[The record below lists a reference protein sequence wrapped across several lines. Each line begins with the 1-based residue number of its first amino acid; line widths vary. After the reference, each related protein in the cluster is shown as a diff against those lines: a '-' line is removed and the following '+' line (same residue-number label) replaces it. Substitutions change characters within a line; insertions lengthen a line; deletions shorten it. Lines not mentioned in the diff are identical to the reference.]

1 MRYAILLLTLAI
13 SAPAQAADD
22 SVLQQEVFGH
32 ALSKDAGYACFT
44 RAYDKDHLA
53 SHPKQNVTSIMLLLK
68 GVTDPEVRYN
78 AGVDFR
84 FRKSGKH
91 FQATG
96 DCPSVTLNEPASAP
110 NALHCAID
118 CDGGSINVD
127 LKDAD
132 TVLVK
137 LPTGIAVSGAGT
149 NADPPSGD
157 HFGSDDQVFKLTRAP
172 VVTCLPLGM
181 EDEDKA
187 AMKKAK

>member
-1 MRYAILLLTLAI
+1 MRLALFLLALTF
-13 SAPAQAADD
+13 SAAAHAADD
-22 SVLQQEVFGH
+22 TVVQQQVFGH
-32 ALSKDAGYACFT
+32 ALGKEAGYACFT
-44 RAYDKDHLA
+44 RGYDKAHLA
-53 SHPKQNVTSIMLLLK
+53 SHPKQNVTSIMLLVK
-68 GVTDPEVRYN
+68 GSTDPEVRYN

-127 LKDAD
+127 LKDSD

-137 LPTGIAVSGAGT
+137 LPDGIAVSGTGS
-149 NADPPSGD
+149 NDGPSGD
-157 HFGSDDQVFKLTRAP
+157 RFGSDDKVFKLTRAP
-172 VVTCLPLGM
+172 VPTCLPLAI

-187 AMKKAK
+187 AMKKLK

>member
-1 MRYAILLLTLAI
+1 MRFAIFLLTLTLGAT
-13 SAPAQAADD
+13 AHAADD
-22 SVLQQEVFGH
+22 AVLQQEVFGH
-32 ALSKDAGYACFT
+32 ALGKDAGYACFT
-44 RAYDKDHLA
+44 RAYTKDHLA

-68 GVTDPEVRYN
+68 GSMDPQAQYN

-96 DCPSVTLNEPASAP
+96 DCPSVTLNELASAL

-137 LPTGIAVSGAGT
+137 LPDGIAVSGTAST
-149 NADPPSGD
+149 DAPSGD
-157 HFGSDDQVFKLTRAP
+157 RFGSDDTVFKLTRAP
-172 VVTCLPLGM
+172 VVTCLPLGL
-181 EDEDKA
+181 EDADKA

>member
-1 MRYAILLLTLAI
+1 MRIAILLLALTF
-13 SAPAQAADD
+13 SAPTQAADD
-22 SVLQQEVFGH
+22 AALQQEVFGH
-32 ALSKDAGYACFT
+32 ALGKDAGYACFT
-44 RAYDKDHLA
+44 RAYTKDHLA

-68 GVTDPEVRYN
+68 GKTDPEVQYN

-118 CDGGSINVD
+118 CDGGLINVD

-137 LPTGIAVSGAGT
+137 LPDGIPVIGTGNEDA
-149 NADPPSGD
+149 PSGD
-157 HFGSDDQVFKLTRAP
+157 RFGSDDKVFKLSRAP
-172 VVTCLPLGM
+172 VVTCLPLGL
-181 EDEDKA
+181 EDADKA

>member
-1 MRYAILLLTLAI
+1 MHLAI
-13 SAPAQAADD
+13 FLLAFTFSASAWAADD
-22 SVLQQEVFGH
+22 AALQQEVFGN
-32 ALSKDAGYACFT
+32 ALGKDAGYACFT
-44 RAYDKDHLA
+44 RAYTKDHLA

-68 GVTDPEVRYN
+68 GKTDPEVRYN

-110 NALHCAID
+110 NALHCGID

-127 LKDAD
+127 LKEAD

-137 LPTGIAVSGAGT
+137 LPDGIAVSGTGNEDA
-149 NADPPSGD
+149 PSGD
-157 HFGSDDQVFKLTRAP
+157 RFGSDDKVFKLSRAP
-172 VVTCLPLGM
+172 VVTCLPLAI

>member
-1 MRYAILLLTLAI
+1 MRFAIFLLALTFC
-13 SAPAQAADD
+13 APAQAADD
-22 SVLQQEVFGH
+22 AALQQEVFGR
-32 ALSKDAGYACFT
+32 ALGKDAGYACFT
-44 RAYDKDHLA
+44 RAYTKDHLA

-68 GVTDPEVRYN
+68 GKPDPELQYN

-96 DCPSVTLNEPASAP
+96 DCPSVTLNGPGSAP

-137 LPTGIAVSGAGT
+137 LPDGIAVSKAAS
-149 NADPPSGD
+149 ADEPSGD
-157 HFGSDDQVFKLTRAP
+157 RFGSDDKVFKLTRAL
-172 VVTCLPLGM
+172 VVTCLPLGL
-181 EDEDKA
+181 EDADKA

>member
-1 MRYAILLLTLAI
+1 MRFAIFLLALAF
-13 SAPAQAADD
+13 SATAQADD
-22 SVLQQEVFGH
+22 AALQQEVFGH
-32 ALSKDAGYACFT
+32 ALGKDADYACFT
-44 RAYDKDHLA
+44 RAFSKDQLA

-68 GVTDPEVRYN
+68 GQTDPDVRYD

-91 FQATG
+91 FQASG
-96 DCPSVTLNEPASAP
+96 LCPSVKQNEPTSAP
-110 NALHCAID
+110 NALHCGVD

-137 LPTGIAVSGAGT
+137 LPYAVAVSRAAST
-149 NADPPSGD
+149 DEPSTD
-157 HFGSDDQVFKLTRAP
+157 RFGSDDKIFKLTRAP
-172 VVTCLPLGM
+172 VVTCLPLGL
-181 EDEDKA
+181 EDADKA

>member
-1 MRYAILLLTLAI
+1 MRLAIFLLALTL
-13 SAPAQAADD
+13 SAPARAADD
-22 SVLQQEVFGH
+22 AVVQQEVFGH
-32 ALSKDAGYACFT
+32 ALDKDAGYACFT
-44 RAYDKDHLA
+44 RAYDKAHLA

-68 GVTDPEVRYN
+68 GVTDPELRYN

-137 LPTGIAVSGAGT
+137 LPSGIAVSGTGKDDA
-149 NADPPSGD
+149 PSGD
-157 HFGSDDQVFKLTRAP
+157 RFGSDDEVFKLTRAP

>member
-1 MRYAILLLTLAI
+1 MRIPILLLALTF
-13 SAPAQAADD
+13 SAPAQGADD
-22 SVLQQEVFGH
+22 AALQQEVFGH
-32 ALSKDAGYACFT
+32 ALDKDAGYACFT
-44 RAYDKDHLA
+44 RAYTKDHLA

-68 GVTDPEVRYN
+68 GKTDPELQYN

-137 LPTGIAVSGAGT
+137 LPDGIAVSSTGNQDA
-149 NADPPSGD
+149 PSGD
-157 HFGSDDQVFKLTRAP
+157 RFASDDKVFKLSRAP
-172 VVTCLPLGM
+172 VITCLPLGL
-181 EDEDKA
+181 EDADKA